1 METIRLDYRDYI
13 ENLDEICEQIY
24 CELGIVNMAIQ
35 IPSIRE
41 QFECWQ
47 RMNNVDVSNVY
58 MKFNGERVY
67 GNKGTEDKK

>member
-24 CELGIVNMAIQ
+24 CEFGIVNIEIQ
-35 IPSIRE
+35 IPSERE

-47 RMNNVDVSNVY
+47 KMNNVDVSNVY
-58 MKFNGERVY
+58 IKLNGEIVY
-67 GNKGTEDKK
+67 GNKRTED